1 MHADPVLVTGATGNV
16 GVAVVAQL
24 LARGGR
30 VRAGVTRPERRSG
43 EVARVEQVRVDFTD
57 PATFGPALAEAR
69 QVFLV
74 RPPAIARVG
83 PTLNA
88 FIDAAAAAGVEHVV
102 FSSVAG
108 AEHRRIVPHH
118 RIETHLARS
127 GLAWTMLRPG
137 FFPTL
142 ERLLGR
148 RPRDLDEY
156 IRDHLATWVRAWGA
170 G

>member
-74 RPPAIARVG
+74 RSPAIARVG
-83 PTLNA
+83 TTLNA